1 MGCRHNTGFFDSAC
15 ALCTNNELLER
26 QQKENREFAALAD
39 KNAKASREA
48 AESQIRSNEKLAR
61 DAADRANRLE
71 RAEKERHEE
80 QIRIENKRLNTAK
93 EIQKQ
98 ELEVAGAKVEL
109 DAADKAWNRNPTYE
123 NALNYATARIVYYD
137 AIGKDNGF
145 EPEPIPTIFGMY
157 SLYDWEISDE
167 KGAINLSEIR
177 DQWEKAQWLSHVA
190 SLGELFS
197 PDDPVLKT
205 INSETAKRLNYV
217 QDTLHSKKNLSL
229 LEERKNALIEEMR
242 FAAERRIKEEQIA
255 AEKWEADRPIR
266 EAAEAQRKKGKG
278 IRIIVLISTIFVLL
292 LPLSFPNSRPL
303 LAPVLFILGVKIGR
317 IHISQF
323 FLPNLSEARE
333 NWIPKIRV
341 FQMNSAGLVVAIP
354 PTVATAYFSYL
365 LFAAAYKNEIVAI
378 FFSIILGV
386 IFFLYLGE
394 RNISRLNKKQSITDF
409 AITLLVEL
417 YNYLRHFRSNIGK
430 MFVI

>member
-71 RAEKERHEE
+71 RAEKERHEDEKERHEE

-217 QDTLHSKKNLSL
+217 QDTLHSKKNLS
-229 LEERKNALIEEMR
+229 
-242 FAAERRIKEEQIA
+242 
-255 AEKWEADRPIR
+255 
-266 EAAEAQRKKGKG
+266 
-278 IRIIVLISTIFVLL
+278 
-292 LPLSFPNSRPL
+292 
-303 LAPVLFILGVKIGR
+303 
-317 IHISQF
+317 
-323 FLPNLSEARE
+323 
-333 NWIPKIRV
+333 
-341 FQMNSAGLVVAIP
+341 
-354 PTVATAYFSYL
+354 
-365 LFAAAYKNEIVAI
+365 
-378 FFSIILGV
+378 
-386 IFFLYLGE
+386 
-394 RNISRLNKKQSITDF
+394 
-409 AITLLVEL
+409 
-417 YNYLRHFRSNIGK
+417 
-430 MFVI
+430 